1 LEQLDIYTEIKY
13 GDKQYD
19 NSIFT
24 LVVGHSHSLILMGYF
39 RDIEDIEERYII
51 LVQFGYVMVLW
62 RSIDTKLYYQ
72 HIPAKI

>member
-1 LEQLDIYTEIKY
+1 MEQLDIYTETKY

-39 RDIEDIEERYII
+39 RDIEEIE
-51 LVQFGYVMVLW
+51 
-62 RSIDTKLYYQ
+62 
-72 HIPAKI
+72 